1 MGKRLN
7 FKPEITFMKIL
18 AIETELKKLN
28 AKTDSEMLKQEALA
42 VLELQ
47 QKDILREIYFDEN
60 HCAVL
65 ILECNDKTEAKNILS
80 ELPLVK
86 SKFISFEIKELHPYT
101 GFYRLIV

>member
-1 MGKRLN
+1 
-7 FKPEITFMKIL
+7 MKII

-28 AKTDSEMLKQEALA
+28 ANSDKEILKEEALA

-65 ILECNDKTEAKNILS
+65 ILECNDKAEAKQILS

-86 SKFISFEIKELHPYT
+86 SGFIQFEIKELHPYT
-101 GFYRLIV
+101 GFSRLLSV

>member
-1 MGKRLN
+1 
-7 FKPEITFMKIL
+7 MKIL

-28 AKTDSEMLKQEALA
+28 VNSDKEILKDEALT

-47 QKDILREIYFDEN
+47 QKDILREIYFDEK

-65 ILECNDKTEAKNILS
+65 ILECNDKIEAEKILS

-86 SKFISFEIKELHPYT
+86 SEYISFETKELHPYS
-101 GFYRLIV
+101 GFSRLIENNIV

>member
-1 MGKRLN
+1 
-7 FKPEITFMKIL
+7 MKIL

-28 AKTDSEMLKQEALA
+28 ATTDSEILKAEARA

-47 QKDILREIYFDEN
+47 QKDILREIYFDKN

-65 ILECNDKTEAKNILS
+65 ILECNDKNEAEKILS

-86 SKFISFEIKELHPYT
+86 NGFIQFEIKELHPYT
-101 GFYRLIV
+101 GFSRLIE